1 MAAPTDPAVFSLL
14 TGIKPDPWQAD
25 LLRSTA
31 PEIILNCSRQSGKST
46 TTATL
51 TMHTALYVPDSL
63 ILLLSPGERQSGE
76 LFKKCIAVYHA
87 AYRPVKALH
96 ETELTLALANGS
108 RIVSLPGKDG
118 TVRGFSGARLI
129 VIDEASRVLDS
140 LYYAIRPMLA
150 VSGGRLLL
158 LSTPFGKRGFFHKE
172 WEEGQDWQRFRVP
185 ATDCPRIPP
194 AFLANER
201 RSMPAARYAEE
212 YDCIFGDADGAVF
225 SYEQIQAALDDT
237 LEPLWVS

>member
-1 MAAPTDPAVFSLL
+1 
-14 TGIKPDPWQAD
+14 
-25 LLRSTA
+25 
-31 PEIILNCSRQSGKST
+31 
-46 TTATL
+46 
-51 TMHTALYVPDSL
+51 MHTALYVPNSL

-76 LFKKCIAVYHA
+76 LFKKCVSVYHA
-87 AYRPVKALH
+87 AGCPVKALH

-150 VSGGRLLL
+150 VSAGRLLL

-172 WEEGQDWQRFRVP
+172 WEEGGPDWKRIRIP
-185 ATDCPRIPP
+185 ARECPRIP
-194 AFLANER
+194 ATFLENER
-201 RSMPAARYAEE
+201 RRMPAARFAEE
-212 YDCIFGDADGAVF
+212 YGCTFGDAEGAVF
-225 SYEQIQAALDDT
+225 TYEQIQATLNPE
-237 LEPLWVS
+237 LEPLWA